1 MVQRRRRRQRVSL
14 REAEDSTALA
24 AVLLLGA
31 GKRVGTK
38 VRGTKSPNTRGDG
51 QLIRIFLL
59 FFFAT
64 LLECM

>member
-1 MVQRRRRRQRVSL
+1 MAPKGRRVVQRRRRRQRVSL

-38 VRGTKSPNTRGDG
+38 VRG
-51 QLIRIFLL
+51 
-59 FFFAT
+59 A
-64 LLECM
+64 